1 VRLGKIKKSR
11 NPKSR
16 NPKSRNQEIKNQEI
30 KKPKIPPF
38 PVFHIF
44 PTTKIPRKKY
54 PVIAKIRLISSPVCN
69 AIL

>member
-1 VRLGKIKKSR
+1 VRLGKIKKSKIKKSR

-16 NPKSRNQEIKNQEI
+16 NQEI

-54 PVIAKIRLISSPVCN
+54 PEIAKIRLISSPVCN